1 MERSF
6 VVVFKRENA
15 SLTGVAASPMRHYPA
30 GLHHLGQYTRKSCV
44 ANRPLLKAAIVAAA
58 STTA

>member
-1 MERSF
+1 MGPSF

-15 SLTGVAASPMRHYPA
+15 SLMDVAASPVRHYPA

-44 ANRPLLKAAIVAAA
+44 ANRPPPQAAIAAAA
-58 STTA
+58 SATA